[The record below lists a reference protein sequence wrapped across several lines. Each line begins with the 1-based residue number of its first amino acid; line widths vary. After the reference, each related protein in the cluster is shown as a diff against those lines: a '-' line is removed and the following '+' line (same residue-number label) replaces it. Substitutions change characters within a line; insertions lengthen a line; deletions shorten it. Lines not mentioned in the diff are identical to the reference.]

1 MPALKRL
8 PATRIVATPA
18 TLDGV
23 VWPDEALV
31 LRFAPDE
38 VLVMPPLGS
47 VPVSDPHAIIIADGG
62 FAGVWLTAGEAL
74 AFLERAC
81 EWEIPSGRPAFAQ
94 GSVAGIA
101 TKIWF
106 EEERVLFIV
115 QAPYA
120 HDFEERL
127 SVIGILP
134 EV

>member
-1 MPALKRL
+1 MPALNRL
-8 PATRIVATPA
+8 PATRIVATPV
-18 TLDGV
+18 TLDEII
-23 VWPDEALV
+23 WPEEALV

-38 VLVMPPLGS
+38 VLVMPPLGA
-47 VPVSDPHAIIIADGG
+47 VPVRDPHAIIIADGG

-81 EWEIPSGRPAFAQ
+81 EWEIPGERPAFAQ

-101 TKIWF
+101 TKIWL
-106 EEERVLFIV
+106 EDERVLFMV

-127 SVIGILP
+127 GR
-134 EV
+134 